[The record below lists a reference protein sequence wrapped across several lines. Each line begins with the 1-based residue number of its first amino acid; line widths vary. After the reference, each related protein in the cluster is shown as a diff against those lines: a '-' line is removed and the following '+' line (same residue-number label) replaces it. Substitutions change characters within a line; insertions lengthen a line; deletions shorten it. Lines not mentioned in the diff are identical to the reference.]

1 MGHVEVVSRLCDLKA
16 DVEAEKTQGGTSR
29 GGSSIPGWTAFSSGN
44 KIKTCVDTTPC
55 SNYWEGET
63 CVIILVCVS
72 VFGSLALERM
82 PDPQSATSA
91 VWSEAY
97 EAKKSAAT
105 QQPFWIF
112 GFRDVD
118 RWKVQ
123 PCIQLRT
130 PTMRPWRRSFWSL
143 CLHMKCH
150 RYDIVEVLIY
160 AKTVCCMLIQWTMLH
175 VTRKPVVQILKL
187 CYWEIPFRSTW
198 QCPGFKRGDVWWP
211 QVLFHQSDRCVVM
224 EWCDECGWI
233 CRFVCQGHWEHCIL
247 SLFCWELE
255 WCRNLDNLST
265 RFGFVDLCVCSFCL
279 AVVCFQ
285 KSSLTTTLLESGSI
299 VALIEDVRCNHRG
312 WSWISRSHRRADRSW
327 CQSW

>member
-143 CLHMKCH
+143 CLHTKCH
-150 RYDIVEVLIY
+150 RYDIVIY
-160 AKTVCCMLIQWTMLH
+160 SWGFNLCEDSMLYDTMDHATRDL
-175 VTRKPVVQILKL
+175 TRKPVVQILKL
-187 CYWEIPFRSTW
+187 CWEIPFHSTW
-198 QCPGFKRGDVWWP
+198 QCGFKRGDVW
-211 QVLFHQSDRCVVM
+211 
-224 EWCDECGWI
+224 
-233 CRFVCQGHWEHCIL
+233 
-247 SLFCWELE
+247 
-255 WCRNLDNLST
+255 
-265 RFGFVDLCVCSFCL
+265 
-279 AVVCFQ
+279 
-285 KSSLTTTLLESGSI
+285 
-299 VALIEDVRCNHRG
+299 
-312 WSWISRSHRRADRSW
+312 
-327 CQSW
+327 